1 MVPWRGRRPFDP
13 SGYRLLL
20 PCYSPKPFPIIWS
33 PPGDIELPRIRAET
47 PQIRT
52 LIRTPFPITNCR
64 VQSRTEKHTEG
75 KRETDVAVGIE
86 LLADTNSR
94 FNFQFTPVF
103 VDNRD
108 PQV

>member
-75 KRETDVAVGIE
+75 KRETDVAVGIDCWRIQT
-86 LLADTNSR
+86 ADSI
-94 FNFQFTPVF
+94 FKFTRVF